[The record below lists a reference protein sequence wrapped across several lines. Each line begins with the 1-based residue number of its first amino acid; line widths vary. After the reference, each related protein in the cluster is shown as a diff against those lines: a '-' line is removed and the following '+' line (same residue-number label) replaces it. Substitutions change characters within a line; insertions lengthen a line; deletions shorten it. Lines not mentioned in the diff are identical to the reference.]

1 MGITGLLTKLKP
13 VQKQLTLDQLNS
25 TRLAIDGYSWLHK
38 ATIGCSY
45 ELANGLKTE
54 SYLKYFIKRINMLKR
69 YNIKPYFVFDGA
81 KINVKEGTE
90 IKRLEKRILYK
101 KTGISLWNSGKH
113 LQAIEYFKRSV
124 DVTPEMAKCIMEYC
138 QSENID
144 YIVAPFEADSQMV
157 YLEKQNLVDGIIS
170 EDSDLLIFGCK
181 NLITKLNDKGEARQ
195 IESKNFNKVRKFDLS
210 QLTPDRLRFMV
221 CLAGCDYTK
230 GIPHIGLS
238 FAYSYS
244 RSDYP
249 FQSVLRD
256 HIDLNRITELEA
268 HQLLQEFHF
277 ADCSFRFQ
285 RVFCPIKEKIVPLN
299 EIPSEYLEDPQKANI
314 LNNSIGKVV
323 NKHTQTVDFVKNDN
337 DIDHNAHRLISK
349 GEKDPSDFQRNL
361 INREKLI
368 QETGR
373 SQYSI
378 QYYYMNLWKK
388 YASPLP
394 LNPIFNR
401 IPIGNISISC
411 N

>member
-13 VQKQLTLDQLNS
+13 VQKQMTLDQLNS
-25 TRLAIDGYSWLHK
+25 KRLAIDGYSWLHK

-45 ELANGLKTE
+45 ELANGLNTK
-54 SYLKYFIKRINMLKR
+54 SYLKYFIKRIDMLKR

-81 KINVKEGTE
+81 KINVKEDTE
-90 IKRLEKRILYK
+90 VKRLQNRILNK
-101 KTGISLWNSGKH
+101 KRGMSLWNAGKH
-113 LQAIEYFKRSV
+113 LEAIEFFKRSI
-124 DVTPEMAKCIMEYC
+124 DVTPEMAKCIMQYC
-138 QSENID
+138 QDENID

-195 IESKNFNKVRKFDLS
+195 IESKNFNKAIKFDLS

-230 GIPHIGLS
+230 GIPYIGLN
-238 FAYSYS
+238 FAYSFA
-244 RSDYP
+244 RSDYLL
-249 FQSVLRD
+249 QSVLRD
-256 HIDLNRITELEA
+256 YIGLNRITELEA
-268 HQLLQEFHF
+268 DQLLQEFYF
-277 ADCSFRFQ
+277 ADCSFQFQ
-285 RVFCPIKEKIVPLN
+285 RVFCPIKDKIVTLN
-299 EIPSEYLEDPQKANI
+299 EIPQEYLEDPEKANI
-314 LNNSIGKVV
+314 LYKSIGQVV
-323 NKHTQTVDFVKNDN
+323 NKHTQTVDFVKNDS
-337 DIDHNAHRLISK
+337 DIDHQAHKLISK
-349 GEKDPSDFQRNL
+349 GERDPSNFQKEL
-361 INREKLI
+361 FNREKLI
-368 QETGR
+368 HETGR

-401 IPIGNISISC
+401 VPIGNISMSC